1 MAEVAASAVDAQRSI
16 TKLDYQLDDYPG
28 VVKTTLFGIQHVLV
42 MFTGM
47 IGAPL
52 LLARLISLPPD
63 QTKIL
68 VAASMIGCGVGTLI
82 SSLGIGFIGPRL
94 PIVMGIFY
102 VFIGPL
108 VAITREASLAPAMS
122 ALIIG
127 GAVQLAISPFMGKL
141 HRFFPPVVTGTVL
154 IVIGA
159 CLMKIAINTAVGFNT
174 PQFGKPTTLML
185 ATGMIVL
192 VTLISRFSAGMLRAL
207 SIFRSER
214 DQYCC
219 RFQHAAIRQAY
230 DVDAC
235 DRHDCAGDI
244 DQPIFRGDAQGAV
257 YLHSHRVRLCRFDL
271 VWFGRSQDRIR
282 SLLVRAADIDALWR
296 VRVAWHIWSF
306 CRDRVLS
313 RRRRRDHRAHA
324 CGLSNVRRTRNRST
338 DPRSGGERWRVVGDL
353 GSCRWH
359 GTDVIFAE
367 HWRDH
372 HYGCRQPLRRRRG
385 RRCAHRHGTD
395 TEDRRNYR
403 FAAGTGA
410 RWRDDLYLRHDRR
423 SRDRHYRKQ
432 HEVEARRPTVCRLDR
447 NRARHHIRA
456 AGRFRCGTGG
466 TPHHRHR
473 RDRDGDS
480 QRGDI
485 KSTPAR

>member
-108 VAITREASLAPAMS
+108 VAITKEAGLATAMS

-207 SIFRSER
+207 SIFIAIACGYVASILFGLVDLKTVSEA
-214 DQYCC
+214 YWFALPTLMPYGGFAWPGISGLFAVIVCFLAAGVETTGHTLAVC
-219 RFQHAAIRQAY
+219 RMCGVPVTEARIR
-230 DVDAC
+230 
-235 DRHDCAGDI
+235 
-244 DQPIFRGDAQGAV
+244 GAV
-257 YLHSHRVRLCRFDL
+257 ANDGVSSAISALVGGMGLTSYSQNIGAITITGVGSRFVVAAGGAVL
-271 VWFGRSQDRIR
+271 IAMALIPKIGAIIALLPGPVLGGAMIFIFGMI
-282 SLLVRAADIDALWR
+282 AAVGIDIIGSNMKSKRDAL
-296 VRVAWHIWSF
+296 
-306 CRDRVLS
+306 L
-313 RRRRRDHRAHA
+313 
-324 CGLSNVRRTRNRST
+324 
-338 DPRSGGERWRVVGDL
+338 
-353 GSCRWH
+353 
-359 GTDVIFAE
+359 
-367 HWRDH
+367 
-372 HYGCRQPLRRRRG
+372 
-385 RRCAHRHGTD
+385 
-395 TEDRRNYR
+395 
-403 FAAGTGA
+403 FAASIGIALGITFAPPGA
-410 RWRDDLYLRHDRR
+410 FDAVPAALRIIVTDGIVMGIL
-423 SRDRHYRKQ
+423 SAVILNLLLPAD
-432 HEVEARRPTVCRLDR
+432 
-447 NRARHHIRA
+447 
-456 AGRFRCGTGG
+456 GR
-466 TPHHRHR
+466 
-473 RDRDGDS
+473 
-480 QRGDI
+480 
-485 KSTPAR
+485 

>member
-108 VAITREASLAPAMS
+108 VAITKEASLATAMS

-127 GAVQLAISPFMGKL
+127 GA
-141 HRFFPPVVTGTVL
+141 
-154 IVIGA
+154 
-159 CLMKIAINTAVGFNT
+159 MKIAINTAVDFNT

-207 SIFRSER
+207 SIFIAIACGYVASILFGLVDLKTVSEA
-214 DQYCC
+214 YWFALPTLMPYGGFAWPGISGLFAVIVCFLAAGVETTGHTLAVC
-219 RFQHAAIRQAY
+219 RMCGVPVTEARIR
-230 DVDAC
+230 
-235 DRHDCAGDI
+235 
-244 DQPIFRGDAQGAV
+244 GAV
-257 YLHSHRVRLCRFDL
+257 AND
-271 VWFGRSQDRIR
+271 
-282 SLLVRAADIDALWR
+282 
-296 VRVAWHIWSF
+296 
-306 CRDRVLS
+306 
-313 RRRRRDHRAHA
+313 
-324 CGLSNVRRTRNRST
+324 
-338 DPRSGGERWRVVGDL
+338 GG
-353 GSCRWH
+353 
-359 GTDVIFAE
+359 A
-367 HWRDH
+367 
-372 HYGCRQPLRRRRG
+372 
-385 RRCAHRHGTD
+385 
-395 TEDRRNYR
+395 
-403 FAAGTGA
+403 
-410 RWRDDLYLRHDRR
+410 
-423 SRDRHYRKQ
+423 
-432 HEVEARRPTVCRLDR
+432 
-447 NRARHHIRA
+447 
-456 AGRFRCGTGG
+456 
-466 TPHHRHR
+466 
-473 RDRDGDS
+473 
-480 QRGDI
+480 
-485 KSTPAR
+485 